1 MEVRN
6 QNNNSELG
14 KTFRERKKKSFQRI
28 GRKNN
33 TRLPSNNTD
42 GQKLWSN
49 TIKLELLSIQNFI
62 PTHSN
67 KTLIMYEDKI
77 YAFLYMQNLKKM
89 FLSHILSQE
98 ITGWCVPPNENINQ
112 ERTQWIQRTKPSDL
126 GDVVGLEVT
135 RVN

>member
-1 MEVRN
+1 
-6 QNNNSELG
+6 
-14 KTFRERKKKSFQRI
+14 
-28 GRKNN
+28 
-33 TRLPSNNTD
+33 
-42 GQKLWSN
+42 
-49 TIKLELLSIQNFI
+49 
-62 PTHSN
+62 
-67 KTLIMYEDKI
+67 MYEDKI
-77 YAFLYMQNLKKM
+77 YAFSYMQNLKKM